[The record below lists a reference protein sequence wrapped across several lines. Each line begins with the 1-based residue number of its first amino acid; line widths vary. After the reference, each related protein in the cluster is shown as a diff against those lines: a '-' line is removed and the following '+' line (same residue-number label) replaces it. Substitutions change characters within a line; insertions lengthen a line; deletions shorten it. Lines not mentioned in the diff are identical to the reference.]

1 MSERLRN
8 IFRLRSPADSERAKF
23 LSRAFGIF
31 SEQIVSIWSGDERS
45 PYENL
50 GRPTIKTAEG
60 DRGYTLDFALRERA
74 SGRVYVS
81 EMKCEIEFQNFKFF
95 VLERA
100 SQLEHHKKPAFEAF
114 LGAARPTV
122 HQTTFLK
129 GKSIDTDGAILIWGA
144 VAPEGRDEAIKT
156 KGFHD
161 VLSVEQICA
170 DLASWKCVRYAE
182 LIGRRQ
188 KWCNE
193 LFAGLLEAA
202 PVDAPSS
209 D

>member
-1 MSERLRN
+1 MSERLRD
-8 IFRLRSPADSERAKF
+8 IFKSRSPADRERAKF

-31 SEQIVSIWSGDERS
+31 SEKIVSVWTGDERS

-50 GRPTIKTAEG
+50 GRPTIKTGEG
-60 DRGYTLDFALRERA
+60 GRGYTLDFALRERA

-95 VLERA
+95 VLEHV
-100 SQLEHHKKPAFEAF
+100 SQLDHHKKPAFEAF
-114 LGAARPTV
+114 QRAARPTV
-122 HQTTFLK
+122 HQTIFVE

-144 VAPEGRDEAIKT
+144 VAPEGRDGAIRA

-170 DLASWKCVRYAE
+170 DLASWKCVRYAA
-182 LIGRRQ
+182 LIEQRQ

-193 LFAGLLEAA
+193 LFTSLLEGRA
-202 PVDAPSS
+202 S
-209 D
+209 